1 MSPTPLFLTSG
12 PEASGIVWWH
22 HAIIL
27 SSGASQ
33 TGRKPLLHGPAA
45 HAGSPRAAHW
55 GPPNQAVDAAQ
66 LPVLLPTGHSRGC
79 GTAEGPGDSGCH
91 SPPPSSTGQGP
102 ALKSRVPPKLPGATC
117 ASFPDLVRGLGWK
130 RPITALSWK
139 AAEGGGGGEPCVAGQ
154 ALGGHWFRGRGS
166 AALGQAP
173 VSPGSGALVESWF
186 SPGLVLGPSWFRS
199 PRLVLCPSWYRGPGP
214 SWFRPGSGAPVQEG
228 LKVKAGRASGGFPTS
243 RQPQA
248 GSVPMAPQRL
258 CGPLSCP
265 VLGGDLWRGRGNSAR
280 PPPRRVTH
288 KNPVLRAAGGGPR
301 GGDSGPGLLGPGV

>member
-1 MSPTPLFLTSG
+1 MPSSCPLGPPRPGGSLCSTAPQPTRARQGQLTGAPPIRLWMLPSCQSCSRLATAGAVGQLRGQGTQVATAHPPAVLGRALPSSPEFPQSCPG
-12 PEASGIVWWH
+12 PRVP
-22 HAIIL
+22 
-27 SSGASQ
+27 ASQ
-33 TGRKPLLHGPAA
+33 TSCGGSSGRGRSQLCPGRLRR
-45 HAGSPRAAHW
+45 AG
-55 GPPNQAVDAAQ
+55 V
-66 LPVLLPTGHSRGC
+66 
-79 GTAEGPGDSGCH
+79 
-91 SPPPSSTGQGP
+91 
-102 ALKSRVPPKLPGATC
+102 
-117 ASFPDLVRGLGWK
+117 
-130 RPITALSWK
+130 
-139 AAEGGGGGEPCVAGQ
+139 PCVAGQ